1 MTKLKDIDRHQF
13 RKISI
18 QPYLESAD
26 ERTFSASFSSEAPV
40 QRYYGIEILR
50 HDADGIDLS
59 RVRDGKLPLLA
70 FHDQRQWPIGFIERF
85 SLDDKSRK
93 TRGQIHFADTPR
105 AEEPLSLL
113 KQGVPLDLSI
123 GYDLDMETVLHD
135 VATDTF
141 TFRWTP
147 AEVSILPIGADATIG
162 IGRSQSTTGVKLMTD
177 ETKPDVTGTESTAP
191 VVDINIGKMKRE
203 HVIAK
208 KAGAAE
214 AIHAE
219 RKRIAD
225 LHELFDL
232 DLVPRNDF
240 YASLRARA
248 VDEGWP
254 LEGARKILME
264 VLSGEVEPAVDW
276 GQVTDTASQSVR
288 AATHEGRLPPVVVPA
303 KPGNQA
309 RSLGSIQMGEDARD
323 KFITGAEEGVLV
335 RACVM
340 TDKEVTRR
348 AREGGMYGK
357 SLRTLAGEY
366 LQLCG
371 ENTSKLSD
379 ADVASRAISVRASGQ
394 TTSDFT
400 HLLSNVANKS
410 LLMGFEEAPETW
422 QLVTRRGQ
430 LPDFKTADRINMS
443 GFTGLSEVAEDGEI
457 TYGKFADRK
466 ETIKLVQYAKK
477 YRMSRQLIIND
488 DLGGLT
494 QVPRMMGRAAN
505 RKIGDVFYA
514 VLNGTGPTLTQD
526 SIALWDTSTH
536 KNYVAAA
543 TAPNVTTIG
552 TATAA
557 MAKQTDPNSGAV
569 LNIRPRYL
577 VVPVALES
585 TARVLMASQYDPAGT
600 AGTLTPNPYN
610 GRFEVVTDA
619 RLDGQT
625 YGTLAWYLFAD
636 PNVFD
641 TFEVAFLNGIAEPYL
656 RENRAWDE
664 QGIEYL
670 VGIDFGVS
678 ALDFRAVHKYR
689 GN

>member
-1 MTKLKDIDRHQF
+1 MKRDLAGQRLERLATLDIREANSEARTVPASLSSETPVKRWFGSEVLVHTAEAVDLTRAAEGLPLLWGHNPDQPIGIVDQVALKNGKLRGILRFSNNPKASEIFQDVRDGF
-13 RKISI
+13 LKNISI
-18 QPYLESAD
+18 GYQINRWEESAD
-26 ERTFSASFSSEAPV
+26 SEDIRV
-40 QRYYGIEILR
+40 
-50 HDADGIDLS
+50 ID
-59 RVRDGKLPLLA
+59 
-70 FHDQRQWPIGFIERF
+70 W
-85 SLDDKSRK
+85 
-93 TRGQIHFADTPR
+93 
-105 AEEPLSLL
+105 SLL
-113 KQGVPLDLSI
+113 EASVVAVP
-123 GYDLDMETVLHD
+123 
-135 VATDTF
+135 
-141 TFRWTP
+141 
-147 AEVSILPIGADATIG
+147 ADATVG
-162 IGRSQSTTGVKLMTD
+162 INRSLSRENPMTD
-177 ETKPDVTGTESTAP
+177 EKKPDVAGTESTP
-191 VVDINIGKMKRE
+191 VIDINIGKMKRD

-214 AIHAE
+214 AIQSE

-240 YASLRARA
+240 YAGLRARA

-276 GQVTDTASQSVR
+276 GQVADSVAGQGVR

-323 KFITGAEEGVLV
+323 KFIAGAEEGVLV

-400 HLLSNVANKS
+400 NLLSNVANKS

>member
-1 MTKLKDIDRHQF
+1 MKRDLAGQRFERLATLDIREANSEARTVPASLSSETPVARWFGKETLVHTADAVDLTRAAEGLPLLWGHNHDQPIGIVDQVALKNGKLRGVLRFSNNPKASEIFQDVRDGF
-13 RKISI
+13 LKNISI
-18 QPYLESAD
+18 GYQINRWEESAD
-26 ERTFSASFSSEAPV
+26 SEDIRV
-40 QRYYGIEILR
+40 
-50 HDADGIDLS
+50 ID
-59 RVRDGKLPLLA
+59 
-70 FHDQRQWPIGFIERF
+70 W
-85 SLDDKSRK
+85 
-93 TRGQIHFADTPR
+93 
-105 AEEPLSLL
+105 SLL
-113 KQGVPLDLSI
+113 EASVVAVP
-123 GYDLDMETVLHD
+123 
-135 VATDTF
+135 
-141 TFRWTP
+141 
-147 AEVSILPIGADATIG
+147 ADATVG
-162 IGRSQSTTGVKLMTD
+162 INRSLSKGTPMTD
-177 ETKPDVTGTESTAP
+177 ETKPDVTGTPDAAAP
-191 VVDINIGKMKRE
+191 VVDININKMKRE

-225 LHELFDL
+225 LHEMFDL

-240 YASLRARA
+240 YAGLRARA

-276 GQVTDTASQSVR
+276 GQVTDSAAGQGVR

-309 RSLGSIQMGEDARD
+309 RSLGSVQMGEDARD
-323 KFITGAEEGVLV
+323 KFISGAEEGVLV

-340 TDKEVTRR
+340 TDKEATRR

-357 SLRTLAGEY
+357 SLRTLAGEW

-371 ENTSKLSD
+371 ENTAKLSD
-379 ADVASRAISVRASGQ
+379 ADVASRAISTRASGQ

-400 HLLSNVANKS
+400 NLLSNVANKS

-430 LPDFKTADRINMS
+430 LPDFKTSDRINMS

-514 VLNGTGPTLTQD
+514 LINGTGPTLTQD
-526 SIALWDTSTH
+526 SIALWDTSAH

-610 GRFEVVTDA
+610 GRFEVITDA

-625 YGTLAWYLFAD
+625 YGTAAWYLFAD

-641 TFEVAFLNGIAEPYL
+641 TFEIAFLNGVSEPYL

>member
-1 MTKLKDIDRHQF
+1 MKRDLAGQRFERLVTFDIREVNAEARTVPASLSSETPVKRWFGSEVLVHTAEAVDLSRATEGLPLLWGHNHDQPIGIVDQVALKNGKLRGILRFSNNPKASEIFQDVQDGF
-13 RKISI
+13 LKNISI
-18 QPYLESAD
+18 GYQINRWEESAD
-26 ERTFSASFSSEAPV
+26 SDDIRV
-40 QRYYGIEILR
+40 
-50 HDADGIDLS
+50 ID
-59 RVRDGKLPLLA
+59 
-70 FHDQRQWPIGFIERF
+70 W
-85 SLDDKSRK
+85 
-93 TRGQIHFADTPR
+93 
-105 AEEPLSLL
+105 SLL
-113 KQGVPLDLSI
+113 EASVVAVP
-123 GYDLDMETVLHD
+123 
-135 VATDTF
+135 
-141 TFRWTP
+141 
-147 AEVSILPIGADATIG
+147 ADATVG
-162 IGRSQSTTGVKLMTD
+162 INRSLSKGTPMTD
-177 ETKPDVTGTESTAP
+177 ETKPDVTGTPDAAAP
-191 VVDINIGKMKRE
+191 VVDININKMKRE

-240 YASLRARA
+240 YASLRARS

-254 LEGARKILME
+254 LEGTRKILME

-276 GQVTDTASQSVR
+276 GQVTDSAAGQGVR

-309 RSLGSIQMGEDARD
+309 RSLGSVQMGEDARD
-323 KFITGAEEGVLV
+323 KFISGAEEGVLV

-340 TDKEVTRR
+340 NDKESVRR

-379 ADVASRAISVRASGQ
+379 ADVASRAISTRASGQ

-400 HLLSNVANKS
+400 NLLSNVANKS

-430 LPDFKTADRINMS
+430 LPDFKTSERINMS

-514 VLNGTGPTLTQD
+514 LINGTGPTLTQD

-577 VVPVALES
+577 VVPIALES

-625 YGTLAWYLFAD
+625 YGTTAWYLFAD

-641 TFEVAFLNGIAEPYL
+641 TFEIAFLNGVSEPYL

>member
-1 MTKLKDIDRHQF
+1 MKRDLAGQRLERLATLDIREANSEARTVPASLSSETPVKRWFGSEVLVHTAEAVDLTRAAEGLPLLWGHNPDQPIGIVDQVALKNGKLRGILRFSNNPKASEIFQDVRDGF
-13 RKISI
+13 LKNISI
-18 QPYLESAD
+18 GYQINRWEESAD
-26 ERTFSASFSSEAPV
+26 SEDIRV
-40 QRYYGIEILR
+40 
-50 HDADGIDLS
+50 ID
-59 RVRDGKLPLLA
+59 
-70 FHDQRQWPIGFIERF
+70 W
-85 SLDDKSRK
+85 
-93 TRGQIHFADTPR
+93 
-105 AEEPLSLL
+105 SLL
-113 KQGVPLDLSI
+113 EASVVAVP
-123 GYDLDMETVLHD
+123 
-135 VATDTF
+135 
-141 TFRWTP
+141 
-147 AEVSILPIGADATIG
+147 ADATVG
-162 IGRSQSTTGVKLMTD
+162 INRSLSRENPMTD
-177 ETKPDVTGTESTAP
+177 EKKPDVAGTESTP
-191 VVDINIGKMKRE
+191 VIDINIGKMKRE

-240 YASLRARA
+240 YASLRARS

-276 GQVTDTASQSVR
+276 GQVTDSVAGQGVR
-288 AATHEGRLPPVVVPA
+288 AASHEGRLPPVVVPA

-323 KFITGAEEGVLV
+323 KFIAGAEEGVLV

-400 HLLSNVANKS
+400 NLLSNVANKS

-526 SIALWDTSTH
+526 GIALWDTSTH

-641 TFEVAFLNGIAEPYL
+641 TFEVAFLNGVAEPYL

>member
-1 MTKLKDIDRHQF
+1 MKRDLAGQRFERVATLEIREVNSDARTVPASLSSETPVSRWFGQEILVHAADAVDLTRAAAGLPLLWGHNHDQPIGIVDQVALKDGKLRGILRFSNNPKASEIFQDVRDGF
-13 RKISI
+13 LKNISI
-18 QPYLESAD
+18 GYQINRWEESAD
-26 ERTFSASFSSEAPV
+26 SEDIRV
-40 QRYYGIEILR
+40 
-50 HDADGIDLS
+50 ID
-59 RVRDGKLPLLA
+59 
-70 FHDQRQWPIGFIERF
+70 W
-85 SLDDKSRK
+85 
-93 TRGQIHFADTPR
+93 
-105 AEEPLSLL
+105 SLL
-113 KQGVPLDLSI
+113 EASVVAVP
-123 GYDLDMETVLHD
+123 
-135 VATDTF
+135 
-141 TFRWTP
+141 
-147 AEVSILPIGADATIG
+147 ADATVG
-162 IGRSQSTTGVKLMTD
+162 INRSLSRENPMTD
-177 ETKPDVTGTESTAP
+177 EKQPDVAGTESTP
-191 VVDINIGKMKRE
+191 VIDINIGKMKRE

-240 YASLRARA
+240 YAGLRARA

-276 GQVTDTASQSVR
+276 GQVMDSAAGQGVR
-288 AATHEGRLPPVVVPA
+288 AATHDGRLPPVVVPA

-335 RACVM
+335 RACIL
-340 TDKEVTRR
+340 TDKEATRR

-357 SLRTLAGEY
+357 SLGTLAGEW

-371 ENTSKLSD
+371 ENTTKLSD
-379 ADVASRAISVRASGQ
+379 AERASRAVSVRASGQ

-430 LPDFKTADRINMS
+430 LPDFKTAERINMS
-443 GFTGLSEVAEDGEI
+443 GFTGLSEVPEDGEI

-585 TARVLMASQYDPAGT
+585 TARVLMASQYDPAGS

-641 TFEVAFLNGIAEPYL
+641 TFEIAFLNGVAEPYL

>member
-1 MTKLKDIDRHQF
+1 MKRDLAGQRLERVATLDIREANSEARTVPASLSSETPVKRWFGSEVLAHTADAVDLTRAAEGLPLLWGHNPDQPIGIVDQVALKNGKLRGILRFSNNPKASEIFQDVRDGF
-13 RKISI
+13 LKNISI
-18 QPYLESAD
+18 GYQINRWEESAD
-26 ERTFSASFSSEAPV
+26 SDDIRVIDWSLMEASVVA
-40 QRYYGIEILR
+40 
-50 HDADGIDLS
+50 
-59 RVRDGKLPLLA
+59 
-70 FHDQRQWPIGFIERF
+70 
-85 SLDDKSRK
+85 
-93 TRGQIHFADTPR
+93 
-105 AEEPLSLL
+105 
-113 KQGVPLDLSI
+113 VP
-123 GYDLDMETVLHD
+123 
-135 VATDTF
+135 
-141 TFRWTP
+141 
-147 AEVSILPIGADATIG
+147 ADATVG
-162 IGRSQSTTGVKLMTD
+162 INRSLSRENPMTD
-177 ETKPDVTGTESTAP
+177 ERQPDVAGTESTP
-191 VVDINIGKMKRE
+191 VIDINIGKMKRE

-214 AIHAE
+214 AIQSE

-240 YASLRARA
+240 YAGLRARA

-276 GQVTDTASQSVR
+276 GQVADSVAGQGVR

-303 KPGNQA
+303 KPGNQS

-323 KFITGAEEGVLV
+323 KFIAGAEEGVLV
-335 RACVM
+335 RACVI

-348 AREGGMYGK
+348 ARESGMYGK

-400 HLLSNVANKS
+400 NLLSNVANKS

-422 QLVTRRGQ
+422 QMVTRRGQ
-430 LPDFKTADRINMS
+430 LPDFKTSERINMS
-443 GFTGLSEVAEDGEI
+443 GFTGLSEVTEDGEI

-641 TFEVAFLNGIAEPYL
+641 TFEVAFLNGVAEPYL

>member
-1 MTKLKDIDRHQF
+1 MKRDLAGQRFERLATLDLREANAESRTVPASLSSETPVDRWFGKETLVHAADAVDLSRATDGLPLLWGHNPDQPIGRVDQVGLKNGKLRGVLRFSNNPKASEIFQDVREGF
-13 RKISI
+13 LKNISI
-18 QPYLESAD
+18 GYQINRWEESAD
-26 ERTFSASFSSEAPV
+26 SEDIRVIDWTLLEASVVA
-40 QRYYGIEILR
+40 
-50 HDADGIDLS
+50 
-59 RVRDGKLPLLA
+59 
-70 FHDQRQWPIGFIERF
+70 
-85 SLDDKSRK
+85 
-93 TRGQIHFADTPR
+93 
-105 AEEPLSLL
+105 
-113 KQGVPLDLSI
+113 VP
-123 GYDLDMETVLHD
+123 
-135 VATDTF
+135 
-141 TFRWTP
+141 
-147 AEVSILPIGADATIG
+147 ADATVG
-162 IGRSQSTTGVKLMTD
+162 INRSLSKGNPMTD
-177 ETKPDVTGTESTAP
+177 ETKPDVTGTPDAAAP
-191 VVDINIGKMKRE
+191 VVDININKMKRE

-303 KPGNQA
+303 KPGNQS

-323 KFITGAEEGVLV
+323 KFITGAEEGILV
-335 RACVM
+335 RACVI
-340 TDKEVTRR
+340 TDKEKMRS

-357 SLRTLAGEY
+357 SLRTLAGEW

-371 ENTSKLSD
+371 ETTHNMTD
-379 ADVASRAISVRASGQ
+379 TEVAGRAISVRAVGQ

-400 HLLSNVANKS
+400 NLLSNVANKS
-410 LLMGFEEAPETW
+410 LLTGFEEAPETW
-422 QLVTRRGQ
+422 QVWTKRGQ
-430 LPDFKTADRINMS
+430 LPDFKTAERINMS
-443 GFTGLSEVAEDGEI
+443 SFTGLSEVAEDGEV

-477 YRMSRQLIIND
+477 YRMSRQLILND

-494 QVPRMMGRAAN
+494 EVPRLMGRAAT
-505 RKIGDVFYA
+505 RKIGDTVYA
-514 VLNGTGPTLTQD
+514 LLNGTGPTLTQD

-543 TAPNVTTIG
+543 TAPT
-552 TATAA
+552 TATLATALAA
-557 MAKQTDPNSGAV
+557 MAKQTDPNAGGV

-577 VVPVALES
+577 VVPVALEATANTLMKS
-585 TARVLMASQYDPAGT
+585 TYDPAGT
-600 AGTLTPNPYN
+600 AGTLTPNNYM
-610 GRFEVVTDA
+610 GRFQVVADA

-625 YGTLAWYLFAD
+625 YGAYAWYLFAD
-636 PNVFD
+636 PNLYS
-641 TFEVAFLNGIAEPYL
+641 TFEVAFLNGVAEPYL
-656 RENRAWDE
+656 RENRAWDG
-664 QGIEYL
+664 QGVEYM

>member
-1 MTKLKDIDRHQF
+1 MKRDLSGKCFERLVTLDLRDANADARTVPASLSSETPVKRWFGSEVLVHTAEAVDLTRAAEGLPLLWGHNPDQPIGIVDQVALKNGKLRGILRFSNNPKASEIFQDVRDGF
-13 RKISI
+13 LKNISI
-18 QPYLESAD
+18 GYQINRWEESAD
-26 ERTFSASFSSEAPV
+26 SEDIRV
-40 QRYYGIEILR
+40 
-50 HDADGIDLS
+50 ID
-59 RVRDGKLPLLA
+59 
-70 FHDQRQWPIGFIERF
+70 W
-85 SLDDKSRK
+85 
-93 TRGQIHFADTPR
+93 
-105 AEEPLSLL
+105 SLL
-113 KQGVPLDLSI
+113 EASVVAVP
-123 GYDLDMETVLHD
+123 
-135 VATDTF
+135 
-141 TFRWTP
+141 
-147 AEVSILPIGADATIG
+147 ADATVG
-162 IGRSQSTTGVKLMTD
+162 INRSLSRENPMTD
-177 ETKPDVTGTESTAP
+177 EKQPDVAGTESTP
-191 VVDINIGKMKRE
+191 VIDINIGKMKRE

-240 YASLRARA
+240 YASLRARS

-276 GQVTDTASQSVR
+276 GQVADSVAGQGVR

-323 KFITGAEEGVLV
+323 KFIAGAEEGVLV

-400 HLLSNVANKS
+400 NLLSNVANKS